1 MFNSSASDSEFTKG
15 FSIFIFQYLKY
26 NNDTDVIKDRVI
38 TLANAVDAVSIQFWK
53 QRFQYRHSLSMIEW
67 RGGGSEEGASF
78 FFFSSYHTSE
88 SMVVKNHKKKGFPV
102 DWESGFP
109 FSYGTGLLFLF

>member
-38 TLANAVDAVSIQFWK
+38 TLANAVDSVSIQF
-53 QRFQYRHSLSMIEW
+53 
-67 RGGGSEEGASF
+67 
-78 FFFSSYHTSE
+78 
-88 SMVVKNHKKKGFPV
+88 
-102 DWESGFP
+102 
-109 FSYGTGLLFLF
+109 

>member
-1 MFNSSASDSEFTKG
+1 MK
-15 FSIFIFQYLKY
+15 
-26 NNDTDVIKDRVI
+26 
-38 TLANAVDAVSIQFWK
+38 
-53 QRFQYRHSLSMIEW
+53 
-67 RGGGSEEGASF
+67 GGGGAVKRGRGVRREGTEKVAS

-109 FSYGTGLLFLF
+109 FSYGTGLVFLF